1 MTILKEA
8 GTLTK
13 KEGGRF
19 KIQIVTPGVGSSGT
33 YPQETIEAAG
43 RDKVF
48 GQGLHMYLDHAT
60 EAQDWAKP
68 EGSLRDLVGVLDEDA
83 HWDEASGGLVAE
95 ARIYSHWRPIL
106 EEMKDDIGVSIRA
119 SGEVREDAGQRI
131 ITKLVEARS
140 VDFVTKAGRGGRVM
154 EVLESARLR
163 EGVNDE
169 TRQLLAKAVSA
180 AHPNKWLMI
189 RDHTDTTVWYD
200 IEADW
205 TDTTYEQT
213 YTRNGI
219 DVTLTGT
226 PTEVF
231 PTTVYV
237 PRQTNP
243 DPTGKETQES
253 NQKEAATMATI
264 QIEEADHTAL
274 VTKAGRVE
282 QLESDLTEAQKKLEA
297 AEAEKTK
304 AARRTEVANVVEEA
318 FEHVDAGLIKDVL
331 IDRLAETDATG
342 DDLIKEARTFAED
355 FKTKTAGT
363 GQVRGLGESR
373 PANTTEAEPTPR
385 TAEDIV
391 NVLEGA

>member
-33 YPQETIEAAG
+33 YPQATIEAAG

-140 VDFVTKAGRGGRVM
+140 VDFVTKAGRGGKVM

-163 EGVNDE
+163 EGINDE
-169 TRQLLAKAVSA
+169 TRDLLSKAVRA
-180 AHPNKWLMI
+180 AHPESWSWV
-189 RDHTDTTVWYD
+189 RDHDGSTVWFDAETDTGD
-200 IEADW
+200 N
-205 TDTTYEQT
+205 TYEQA
-213 YTRNGI
+213 YTQNGI
-219 DVTLTGT
+219 TITLDGE
-226 PTEVF
+226 PTEVV

-237 PRQTNP
+237 PKANP

-282 QLESDLTEAQKKLEA
+282 QLESDLAEAQKKLEE
-297 AEAEKTK
+297 AEAEKAK
-304 AARRTEVANVVEEA
+304 EARRTEVAGVVEEA
-318 FEHVDAGLIKDVL
+318 FEHTDAGLIKDVL

>member
-19 KIQIVTPGVGSSGT
+19 KVQIVTPGVGSSGT
-33 YPQETIEAAG
+33 YPQATIEAAG

-140 VDFVTKAGRGGRVM
+140 VDFVTKAGRGGKVM

-163 EGVNDE
+163 EGINDE
-169 TRQLLAKAVSA
+169 TRDLLSKAVRA
-180 AHPNKWLMI
+180 AYPESWSWV
-189 RDHTDTTVWYD
+189 RDHDGSTVWFDAETDTGD
-200 IEADW
+200 N
-205 TDTTYEQT
+205 TYEQA
-213 YTRNGI
+213 YTQNGI
-219 DVTLTGT
+219 TITLDGE
-226 PTEVF
+226 PTEVV

-237 PRQTNP
+237 PKANP

-282 QLESDLTEAQKKLEA
+282 QLESDLAEAQKKLEA
-297 AEAEKTK
+297 AEAEKAK
-304 AARRTEVANVVEEA
+304 EARRTEVANVVEEA
-318 FEHVDAGLIKDVL
+318 FENTDAGLIKDII

>member
-1 MTILKEA
+1 MTILKES

-140 VDFVTKAGRGGRVM
+140 VDFVTKAGRGGKVM

-304 AARRTEVANVVEEA
+304 AARRAEVANVVEEA

-342 DDLIKEARTFAED
+342 DDLIKEARTYAED

>member
-33 YPQETIEAAG
+33 YPQDTIEAAG

-83 HWDEASGGLVAE
+83 HWDAESGGLVAE

-119 SGEVREDAGQRI
+119 SGEVKEDAGQRI

-163 EGVNDE
+163 EGIVDE
-169 TRQLLAKAVSA
+169 TRQLLRKAVGD
-180 AHPNKWLMI
+180 AHPNAWLMI

-200 IEADW
+200 IEADRA
-205 TDTTYEQT
+205 DVTYEQT

-237 PRQTNP
+237 PKQTNP
-243 DPTGKETQES
+243 APAGKETQES
-253 NQKEAATMATI
+253 EQQEDATMADTNTA
-264 QIEEADHTAL
+264 ETSRVNEADSPEVAAL
-274 VTKAGRVE
+274 KKQTEELKAE
-282 QLESDLTEAQKKLEA
+282 LAAAKKA
-297 AEAEKTK
+297 K
-304 AARRTEVANVVEEA
+304 AKEARRTEVANVVEEA
-318 FEHVDAGLIKDVL
+318 FENIDAPATKDAL
-331 IDRLAETDATG
+331 IDRFAESEKDVE
-342 DDLIKEARTFAED
+342 DIVKEAKTFADEL
-355 FKTKTAGT
+355 TGT
-363 GQVRGLGESR
+363 NGTTGSVRGLGESK
-373 PANTTEAEPTPR
+373 PADTLTESHTR

>member
-33 YPQETIEAAG
+33 YPQATIEAAG

-140 VDFVTKAGRGGRVM
+140 VDFVTKAGRGGKVM

-163 EGVNDE
+163 EGINDE
-169 TRQLLAKAVSA
+169 TRDLLSKAVRA
-180 AHPNKWLMI
+180 AHPESWSWV
-189 RDHTDTTVWYD
+189 RDHDGSTVWFDAETDTGD
-200 IEADW
+200 N
-205 TDTTYEQT
+205 TYEQA
-213 YTRNGI
+213 YTQNGI
-219 DVTLTGT
+219 TITLDGE
-226 PTEVF
+226 PTEVV

-237 PRQTNP
+237 PKANP

-282 QLESDLTEAQKKLEA
+282 QLESDLAEAQKKLEA
-297 AEAEKTK
+297 AEAEKAK
-304 AARRTEVANVVEEA
+304 EARRAEVAGVVEEA
-318 FEHVDAGLIKDVL
+318 FENTDAGLIKDII

>member
-83 HWDEASGGLVAE
+83 RWDEASGGLVAE

-140 VDFVTKAGRGGRVM
+140 VDFVTKAGRGGKVM

-205 TDTTYEQT
+205 TDVTYEQT
-213 YTRNGI
+213 YTRDGI

-304 AARRTEVANVVEEA
+304 AARRAEVANVVEEA

-342 DDLIKEARTFAED
+342 DDLIKEARTYAED

-373 PANTTEAEPTPR
+373 PATTTEAEPTPR